1 MNANLKIL
9 MKLQIIYEIYFH
21 YKITLPINFKPFM
34 RFDVKPSEF
43 YTYGW
48 IVGGSDTKRVY

>member
-43 YTYGW
+43 YTYG
-48 IVGGSDTKRVY
+48 